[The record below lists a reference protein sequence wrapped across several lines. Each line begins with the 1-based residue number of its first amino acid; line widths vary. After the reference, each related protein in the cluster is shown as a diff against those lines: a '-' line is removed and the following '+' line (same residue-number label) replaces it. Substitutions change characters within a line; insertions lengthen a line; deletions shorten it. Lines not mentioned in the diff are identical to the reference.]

1 MSFNEAGRAKNTGT
15 MLSHAVTSR
24 AATPSPPQMECVLL
38 STHRHPAFLYYYVC
52 QVTIVIRLK
61 MNTFYTFFS
70 QRVNNKRYTKRPIN
84 NLFQEKLRTAYFSLY
99 LAQTPHLYLR
109 GSKDIW
115 VCISC
120 FTGISG
126 IFTDAKLFHLI
137 MEKTFLS
144 GGSATLRTRL

>member
-1 MSFNEAGRAKNTGT
+1 
-15 MLSHAVTSR
+15 MLSHAVTAR
-24 AATPSPPQMECVLL
+24 AAPPSPPQMECVLL
-38 STHRHPAFLYYYVC
+38 STHCHPAFLYYYVC

-109 GSKDIW
+109 GSKDI
-115 VCISC
+115 
-120 FTGISG
+120 
-126 IFTDAKLFHLI
+126 
-137 MEKTFLS
+137 
-144 GGSATLRTRL
+144 